1 MPRVLSSLVRFEQ
14 LGFDLYKGPA
24 RLMEQPHRHN
34 DIEMTLLE
42 KGWIDY
48 LFGGVRVRI
57 PAGVLC
63 VRWAAIPHQS
73 IALKQPCLHYSLKI
87 PFAWFMSWDPPPPL
101 VNTLLGGR
109 MLLDRE
115 TAQGCSDEALF
126 RRWGTTLRSP
136 QGDPGRFVAL
146 EAEARLR
153 RISLRLQRRKGRPA
167 ARTSARAEL
176 GAVERMTI
184 FIAENYNRHLAI
196 EEIARVALMHPN
208 SAMRLFRRTCGITLL
223 DYVNMH
229 RIWHAQRLL
238 NTQSLKMRELSR
250 QCGYGSPSRFY
261 AAFRKV
267 TGQAP
272 RDYLDSL
279 RP

>member
-1 MPRVLSSLVRFEQ
+1 MPRTHTVLFEQ
-14 LGFDLYKGPA
+14 LGFAIYDGPTV
-24 RLMEQPHRHN
+24 LMDQPHRHN

-73 IALKQPCLHYSLKI
+73 IAVKEECVHYSLKV
-87 PFAWFMSWDPPPPL
+87 PFAWFMRWDPPQEL
-101 VNTLLGGR
+101 VQVLLGGR
-109 MLLDRE
+109 MLLDHE
-115 TAQGCSDEALF
+115 TAEGCSDEALF
-126 RRWGTTLRSP
+126 KRWCATLRTTA
-136 QGDPGRFVAL
+136 GDPGRIVAL

-153 RISLRLQRRKGRPA
+153 RIALRLRDKKGRQPP
-167 ARTSARAEL
+167 RTTARAQL

-184 FIAENYNRHLAI
+184 FIAENYTRPLAI
-196 EEIARVALMHPN
+196 DEIAEAARLHPN
-208 SAMRLFRRTCGITLL
+208 SAMRLFRRSCGITLL

-238 NTQSLKMRELSR
+238 NTRAMQSRELAR
-250 QCGYGSPSRFY
+250 QCGYGSSARFY

-267 TGQAP
+267 TGQTP
-272 RDYLDSL
+272 RDYLATL
-279 RP
+279 GR